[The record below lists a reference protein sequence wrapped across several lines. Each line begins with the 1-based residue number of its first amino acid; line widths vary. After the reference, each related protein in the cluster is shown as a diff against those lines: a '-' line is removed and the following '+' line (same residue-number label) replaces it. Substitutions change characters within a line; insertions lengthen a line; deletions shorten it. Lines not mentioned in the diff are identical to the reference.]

1 MRDESYRVGEWL
13 VSAADNKLIRGERV
27 LVVEPRLV
35 DMLCYFSTH
44 PGEVLSRDELIDN
57 IWTRNVVTPHV
68 VTQCISELRKCLKD
82 GRPDAPEYIVTVPKR
97 GYKLV
102 ASVTLCVGDAHVSG
116 YEPPLASVPVEP
128 TPEVSTAPVTPVE
141 PVNPAASISSAP
153 VSTTEQELY
162 AAAKL
167 ACFVPP
173 ADTVTQGVVA
183 PRFSWW
189 KVLGIVLLLS
199 LFAGGSAFLFRP
211 VPDMSPVLM
220 DPNAVS
226 IQWVANPNSVCANT
240 QGPIS
245 SVNELLAQALNNYSP
260 YNAHDMTNYSGRS
273 LPTAGKTLYTQF
285 ENQQHHRVSQC
296 FLSVSLVNNATRK
309 VLMSK
314 RYIITETNL
323 LTVQV
328 DVLNHVF
335 AVLGLQPPQ
344 TLITRLS
351 NVAPQDGHVL
361 RQYYHAH
368 QLMQSGDVDSLVAA
382 RDILQ
387 TLLKDYPN
395 FIYARA
401 ELLLNNM
408 VLMTLQPSGDAEQ
421 QRSAIKDELARIVD
435 APELHGNPIVLQLQA
450 LFQLNNGNLAQ
461 AQMYAEQAVKL
472 ERNWLSYVLLGKVY
486 ELEGL
491 FSDAADAYLS
501 AYNQHPGKGTYYWI
515 KNAIFQSELNAVAPY
530 LNDTTFD

>member
-116 YEPPLASVPVEP
+116 YEPPLAAVPVEP
-128 TPEVSTAPVTPVE
+128 TPEVSTAPVTPAE

-273 LPTAGKTLYTQF
+273 LP
-285 ENQQHHRVSQC
+285 
-296 FLSVSLVNNATRK
+296 
-309 VLMSK
+309 
-314 RYIITETNL
+314 
-323 LTVQV
+323 
-328 DVLNHVF
+328 
-335 AVLGLQPPQ
+335 
-344 TLITRLS
+344 
-351 NVAPQDGHVL
+351 
-361 RQYYHAH
+361 
-368 QLMQSGDVDSLVAA
+368 
-382 RDILQ
+382 
-387 TLLKDYPN
+387 
-395 FIYARA
+395 
-401 ELLLNNM
+401 
-408 VLMTLQPSGDAEQ
+408 
-421 QRSAIKDELARIVD
+421 
-435 APELHGNPIVLQLQA
+435 
-450 LFQLNNGNLAQ
+450 
-461 AQMYAEQAVKL
+461 
-472 ERNWLSYVLLGKVY
+472 
-486 ELEGL
+486 
-491 FSDAADAYLS
+491 
-501 AYNQHPGKGTYYWI
+501 
-515 KNAIFQSELNAVAPY
+515 
-530 LNDTTFD
+530 

>member
-1 MRDESYRVGEWL
+1 
-13 VSAADNKLIRGERV
+13 
-27 LVVEPRLV
+27 
-35 DMLCYFSTH
+35 
-44 PGEVLSRDELIDN
+44 
-57 IWTRNVVTPHV
+57 
-68 VTQCISELRKCLKD
+68 
-82 GRPDAPEYIVTVPKR
+82 
-97 GYKLV
+97 
-102 ASVTLCVGDAHVSG
+102 
-116 YEPPLASVPVEP
+116 
-128 TPEVSTAPVTPVE
+128 
-141 PVNPAASISSAP
+141 
-153 VSTTEQELY
+153 
-162 AAAKL
+162 
-167 ACFVPP
+167 
-173 ADTVTQGVVA
+173 
-183 PRFSWW
+183 FSWW

-368 QLMQSGDVDSLVAA
+368 QLMQSGDVDSLIAA

-515 KNAIFQSELNAVAPY
+515 KNAIFQ
-530 LNDTTFD
+530 

>member
-1 MRDESYRVGEWL
+1 
-13 VSAADNKLIRGERV
+13 
-27 LVVEPRLV
+27 
-35 DMLCYFSTH
+35 
-44 PGEVLSRDELIDN
+44 
-57 IWTRNVVTPHV
+57 
-68 VTQCISELRKCLKD
+68 
-82 GRPDAPEYIVTVPKR
+82 
-97 GYKLV
+97 
-102 ASVTLCVGDAHVSG
+102 
-116 YEPPLASVPVEP
+116 
-128 TPEVSTAPVTPVE
+128 
-141 PVNPAASISSAP
+141 
-153 VSTTEQELY
+153 
-162 AAAKL
+162 
-167 ACFVPP
+167 
-173 ADTVTQGVVA
+173 
-183 PRFSWW
+183 
-189 KVLGIVLLLS
+189 
-199 LFAGGSAFLFRP
+199 
-211 VPDMSPVLM
+211 
-220 DPNAVS
+220 
-226 IQWVANPNSVCANT
+226 
-240 QGPIS
+240 
-245 SVNELLAQALNNYSP
+245 
-260 YNAHDMTNYSGRS
+260 
-273 LPTAGKTLYTQF
+273 
-285 ENQQHHRVSQC
+285 
-296 FLSVSLVNNATRK
+296 
-309 VLMSK
+309 
-314 RYIITETNL
+314 
-323 LTVQV
+323 
-328 DVLNHVF
+328 
-335 AVLGLQPPQ
+335 
-344 TLITRLS
+344 
-351 NVAPQDGHVL
+351 APQDGHVL